1 MREAGVPC
9 KRPSGLAV
17 RAPLHATVGG
27 GSGSENRCGA
37 AQVCASRAQT
47 RDFWAI
53 SRATWG
59 GRALV
64 VLGYMFREIRIQP
77 STVGPRTPWE
87 AARGP
92 DGGAGERWPCVISL
106 FIVGISLSSS
116 ASPRAAP
123 PGLTTELESETEWER
138 EMDRRVG
145 GVRRSGRRVHAMTAF
160 AAVSS
165 AALMLPCTCRKC
177 S

>member
-1 MREAGVPC
+1 MQEAQRAGSACPAPCDCWRRQRLRESLWGCPGMC
-9 KRPSGLAV
+9 FTRSNSGL
-17 RAPLHATVGG
+17 LGYFQGYLGG
-27 GSGSENRCGA
+27 G
-37 AQVCASRAQT
+37 
-47 RDFWAI
+47 
-53 SRATWG
+53 
-59 GRALV
+59 ALV

-123 PGLTTELESETEWER
+123 PGLTTELRARGQGW
-138 EMDRRVG
+138 
-145 GVRRSGRRVHAMTAF
+145 
-160 AAVSS
+160 
-165 AALMLPCTCRKC
+165 
-177 S
+177 